1 MDSIYEGVQ
10 GGGILEDTGE
20 EGLLGLGSGESLY
33 GESSFSLGKLK
44 GPGAGR
50 DDGDGLY
57 LQPMSRAL

>member
-33 GESSFSLGKLK
+33 GLGKRK
-44 GPGAGR
+44 GLVMDR
-50 DDGDGLY
+50 MVVLDCTY
-57 LQPMSRAL
+57 SRAL